1 MVKEESPEMTV
12 DYANYSCGLLINGVW
27 EKEKPSRR
35 VLYAGE
41 WRQFQVMIEKVIRK
55 KKEGKVLRQ

>member
-1 MVKEESPEMTV
+1 MTV